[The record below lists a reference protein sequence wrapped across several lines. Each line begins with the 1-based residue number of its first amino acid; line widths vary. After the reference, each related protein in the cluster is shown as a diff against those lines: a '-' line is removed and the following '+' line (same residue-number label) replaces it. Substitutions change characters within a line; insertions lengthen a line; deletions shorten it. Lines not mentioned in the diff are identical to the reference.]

1 MGKNIKHSGG
11 VRRHKGVRVKR
22 KQEKR
27 HKYLKGKKSMNT
39 RVQGI
44 WDNELTLKQNYERM
58 GLQGDL
64 NEAIN
69 KYSTV
74 PMPKSQ
80 YHYDNKHEK
89 SETEWG
95 EQPKEVPRREEY
107 VMSEEEQLYVSKLQ
121 AAHGDNF
128 RKMQMDYK
136 ANPMMWTASKCRRRI
151 ARYRMLAVKIT
162 AEADPE

>member
-1 MGKNIKHSGG
+1 MGKNMRHSSS
-11 VRRHKGVRVKR
+11 VRRHKGVTVNR

-64 NEAIN
+64 NESVN

-74 PMPKSQ
+74 PVPKSK
-80 YHYDNKHEK
+80 YHHDNKKELP
-89 SETEWG
+89 ETEWPDQ
-95 EQPKEVPRREEY
+95 EKEAPAREEY

-151 ARYRMLAVKIT
+151 ARYRMLSKKVEE
-162 AEADPE
+162 EADPE